1 MKVKINKLNLVG
13 SWNWNLG
20 DNNNCTICMNP
31 YECPCPGCKIPGDD
45 CPPIEGSCGHFF
57 HLHCIYKWLDS
68 GNDKCP
74 LDRNPWVE
82 KVGSVINNR
91 NNSNIRNNNNYD
103 NNDNNNQNSS

>member
-20 DNNNCTICMNP
+20 ENNNCTICMNP

-45 CPPIEGSCGHFF
+45 CPPIEGSCG
-57 HLHCIYKWLDS
+57 KWLDS